1 MMGRILP
8 TTVVG
13 LILLFLVLP
22 IVVVMVVS
30 FSSATYLTFPPPAFG
45 LKWYEAYFSSADWL
59 RPTWLSIWVATVVVA
74 LSTVLGT
81 LAALGITRLPK
92 ALRIV
97 VAGLVLSP
105 LIVPGIVVAIGIY
118 YAFSRYGLVGSPVGL
133 ILAHTCLS
141 VPFVVTSVSASLAGI
156 DPRLGHAALSLGAT
170 PRATFFQVTLPLI
183 RPGVLVGALFAFIHS
198 FDELIVALFISG
210 SGAVTLPRRMWD
222 DLRFAIDPTIAAV
235 STLTIVLTAALM
247 WGAHLLRKH
256 AERRATPV
264 ARPQRQTSQP
274 WPAALVKSSCT
285 IRSLK
290 SRSPPPK
297 VSSHPQVFKP

>member
-1 MMGRILP
+1 MMAARSLP
-8 TTVVG
+8 ATVVG

-59 RPTWLSIWVATVVVA
+59 RPTWLSIWVAAVVVV

-81 LAALGITRLPK
+81 LAALGIARLPNG
-92 ALRIV
+92 LRVV

-210 SGAVTLPRRMWD
+210 SGAVTLPRRMWNPQTLEEHKLD
-222 DLRFAIDPTIAAV
+222 WTVYERFAQVASKAA
-235 STLTIVLTAALM
+235 
-247 WGAHLLRKH
+247 GA
-256 AERRATPV
+256 PV
-264 ARPQRQTSQP
+264 A
-274 WPAALVKSSCT
+274 
-285 IRSLK
+285 
-290 SRSPPPK
+290 
-297 VSSHPQVFKP
+297 